1 MLEIHYFECEICG
14 KTFTNEADCRA
25 HELTHSL
32 DDFPH
37 NELMM
42 WNGKGERITV
52 KNIMENADLME
63 EIWAVETSNS
73 KAKEYLRDIFDEVGM
88 ECCPYDRHHYP
99 NENGLIYYDEDPND
113 WVSFADKQAELNA
126 IREKF
131 DRGD

>member
-1 MLEIHYFECEICG
+1 MREISYYECEICG
-14 KTFTNEADCRA
+14 ERFENSWECKA
-25 HELTHSL
+25 HELGHEA
-32 DDFPH
+32 DEFPH
-37 NELMM
+37 DELHM
-42 WNGKGERITV
+42 WGNKGNRITV
-52 KNIMENADLME
+52 KNIMENADLIE

-88 ECCPYDRHHYP
+88 ECPYDRHHYP

-113 WVSFADKQAELNA
+113 WVSLADKQAELDA